1 MLNGIRTS
9 VVVTV
14 TSAVALMMSAGMAV
28 AGPYEVSS
36 CEQEGSSLS
45 GSCID
50 GTQFELT
57 CTDGANAIE
66 CDLDEQTAWDICG
79 EQCEESGDDF
89 SEIRPSRG
97 IESVGIDIG
106 RRGVRNRAKAKTK
119 AKSKVISKRSRTNPG
134 RVVAR
139 GEIDLPSR
147 YGPLVRE
154 KTRSYGPTL
163 RGMTSGL
170 LCVADGHCTIEV
182 NGKRVRREAVST
194 RTAQLALG
202 ANQLLAGLNWEED
215 IPQDWLDVVCAI
227 SLGLA
232 FNPPIG
238 TALGGPTAL
247 GCLVM
252 MAMDEI

>member
-106 RRGVRNRAKAKTK
+106 RRGVRNRANAKTK
-119 AKSKVISKRSRTNPG
+119 AKSKVKAKRSRTNPG

-139 GEIDLPSR
+139 GEDQALAIT
-147 YGPLVRE
+147 VRT
-154 KTRSYGPTL
+154 TRSGEDEVVWTYTEGDDAL
-163 RGMTSGL
+163 VFS
-170 LCVADGHCTIEV
+170 CVADGHCTIEV

-232 FNPPIG
+232 FHPPIG
-238 TALGGPTAL
+238 SPHL
-247 GCLVM
+247 GCR
-252 MAMDEI
+252 